1 MSKTIFLESER
12 NQPPMFTIIKYFLK
26 DLSRYT
32 VTDELG
38 DILEANYFCRK
49 NGFEPPEKLM
59 ENMKKAGVSA
69 YIFDGVINFFTKED
83 AEKGIEYFVKRIG
96 EKTPVAAS

>member
-83 AEKGIEYFVKRIG
+83 AERGIEYFVKRIG